1 VDLRPLV
8 IGEMVIVA
16 AAWAAPAVAQDA
28 CKGALDLAAGANDLY
43 AQVGRDLSPNACVG
57 LKDRIAKFDAAAD
70 ALKETLRAAKEL
82 CRPVPTPEF
91 DETNRAS
98 SMREATNLLEECRQA
113 GKGD

>member
-1 VDLRPLV
+1 MDLRPLV

-43 AQVGRDLSPNACVG
+43 SQVGRGLSPNACVG

-82 CRPVPTPEF
+82 CRPLRR
-91 DETNRAS
+91 NL
-98 SMREATNLLEECRQA
+98 MRPIGHPQ
-113 GKGD
+113 